1 MSLNTSNSESILSN
15 RVWSFFQSL
24 PQTCDRSNWMQQ
36 IRRSL
41 ILLFQDVDL
50 LVVSTNYSPQMVFSR
65 QEEILGLFTR
75 CPSSSTPSAVLPC
88 VRPLHTHSER
98 LLSLVEQSGV
108 NLNIYQVPYTLEID
122 FQGNYLGTLILFK
135 EKIASTIKTDTLDA
149 VWKLRPFL
157 QWLFSGAGIKERYQ
171 RPQVA
176 IRPTLTLML
185 QNHLRLSAEDQFI
198 LTLLLSGYSYKQ
210 TAETM
215 GVTID
220 TVKKHM
226 KKVYSR
232 AGVGSLA
239 ELWTKY
245 YPQRWDDGCSCAPG
259 NEFINGGTQ
268 RRTGSHDA

>member
-1 MSLNTSNSESILSN
+1 MASTTKFRYNTLLSMLPATFDDGVQWLSQLKSALKALFSDIDRITISAMTSPVWILPTERPIAGYLSTSTTLHADQTRTVSPLRLQTKDGSNIERLITNCMEHVDLRQYHRPVVIELVFHDRYVGAVLLFRKLASPPISQGSLSILYSLKPFIE
-15 RVWSFFQSL
+15 WSIASVGCRRL
-24 PQTCDRSNWMQQ
+24 YSRPTELTRSVLSALM
-36 IRRSL
+36 R
-41 ILLFQDVDL
+41 
-50 LVVSTNYSPQMVFSR
+50 TA
-65 QEEILGLFTR
+65 LGLT
-75 CPSSSTPSAVLPC
+75 V
-88 VRPLHTHSER
+88 VD
-98 LLSLVEQSGV
+98 
-108 NLNIYQVPYTLEID
+108 N
-122 FQGNYLGTLILFK
+122 
-135 EKIASTIKTDTLDA
+135 
-149 VWKLRPFL
+149 
-157 QWLFSGAGIKERYQ
+157 
-171 RPQVA
+171 
-176 IRPTLTLML
+176 
-185 QNHLRLSAEDQFI
+185 FI